1 MKWLGKPVAIV
12 LLLGLGLYGLYLYN
26 FPSYTHRYRLT
37 VEIEADGKLHTGS
50 GVVEVVWFTPPPLS
64 QRDINSRVK
73 GRAALVDLGRHG
85 VVLAALLGY
94 SDRVKPAPVRAE
106 ELAFRAYFG
115 TPQNP
120 VKTLPRGTP
129 QYAAILQEFGLR
141 ELSEENY
148 PAFIWLPE
156 PTIKARARQ
165 LLARDFTSKID
176 SSVRLRR
183 VALEMTSD
191 AFSNEL
197 FEKLPWFPA
206 LYEEEK
212 RGAVVDA
219 RSFSVHKVQ
228 LVGRD

>member
-1 MKWLGKPVAIV
+1 MKWLGILVAIT
-12 LLLGLGLYGLYLYN
+12 LGLYGLYLYN

-64 QRDINSRVK
+64 QRDINSRVR

-94 SDRVKPAPVRAE
+94 SDRVKPAPVRAD
-106 ELAFRAYFG
+106 ELALRAYFG
-115 TPQNP
+115 TPQRP
-120 VKTLPRGTP
+120 VKRLPYGTAE
-129 QYAAILQEFGLR
+129 YAAIRHESGLR

-148 PAFIWLPE
+148 PPFIWLPE
-156 PTIKARARQ
+156 PIDKHSARQ
-165 LLARDFTSKID
+165 LLARDFTRDIGPI
-176 SSVRLRR
+176 VILRR
-183 VALEMTSD
+183 VTLETTSD

-197 FEKLPWFPA
+197 FEKLPWFRA

-212 RGAVVDA
+212 GGAVVNA
-219 RSFSVHKVQ
+219 QLFSIHKVQ
-228 LVGRD
+228 LVGAD